1 MQPTIAYQPGE
12 IPVAEPYD
20 VVVCGGGPSGVGA
33 ALAAARNGLK
43 TLVVEGQGQLGGM
56 GTSGLVSHWLGGR
69 TNGCRHWVVGGIF
82 RELATEAAERGIAL
96 LPKPEPGKGYSPF
109 GWNAERGGQLTAGVP
124 FDPFAVSGLL
134 DEKMAAAGV
143 TLLYLTRVV
152 DVMQEG
158 ERITH
163 LVLHN
168 KSGFSAVPATLVVD
182 ATGDADVAVLSG
194 CETVI
199 GRRQDRLMTPV
210 TLQVHMDGIDQ
221 EALAEYINRNDSP
234 RFLTEIEELRR
245 KGEWPFIY
253 ERFITVQMTEPGTM
267 MVNTPRITGIDGTDG
282 ASVTKGMIQGRR
294 EILQLLEVMRKHFPG
309 CRDARPAR
317 GGAAAGRAR
326 DAAHRRRLP
335 IHRAGRGG
343 TARGCGHHRLHR
355 LRVGPAGSGQTQL
368 SADDGSAHQAH
379 RDHPDSLPRPAAA
392 SGAQSHLSG
401 PGGERGAPRA
411 RPAARAGAVHGHGP
425 GGGHRGLPGPR
436 QRRLRRSG
444 RSRVASTPA
453 RPGRPRRLQRSLERR
468 LLINLNVDQ
477 PVLDDQTHNMASGC
491 AGESATSGK
500 SSVRV

>member
-1 MQPTIAYQPGE
+1 MQRTIAYQPGE

-69 TNGCRHWVVGGIF
+69 TNGCRYWVVGGIF

-124 FDPFAVSGLL
+124 FDPFAMSGLL

-158 ERITH
+158 ARITH

-199 GRRQDRLMTPV
+199 GRKQDRLMTPV

-309 CRDARPAR
+309 CRNARL
-317 GGAAAGRAR
+317 RAV
-326 DAAHRRRLP
+326 APLLGVRLP
-335 IHRAGRGG
+335 VHRAGRVGSACG
-343 TARGCGHHRLHR
+343 ARHHRLHR

-379 RDHPDSLPRPAAA
+379 RDHPDTLPHPAAA

-425 GGGHRGLPGPR
+425 GGGNGCLPGPR
-436 QRRLRRSG
+436 RRRVCRRG
-444 RSRVASTPA
+444 GTRAAATPA
-453 RPGRPRRLQRSLERR
+453 RPGRPRRLRPSLERR
-468 LLINLNVDQ
+468 LLTGLNLDQ
-477 PVLDDQTHNMASGC
+477 PIL
-491 AGESATSGK
+491 
-500 SSVRV
+500 

>member
-1 MQPTIAYQPGE
+1 MYMELQLLNLLSGNARSLYSPPRPDVKDARELGSWGVMLSQAQRVRTVSLAPDMRGFAPRNHKCMRAFAAAWAERVIVQRTVAQDPRRSDLAKSLQCMRSPGAVGGGLCRPARVRCSGFMQRTIAYQPGE

-124 FDPFAVSGLL
+124 FDPFAMSGLL

-152 DVMQEG
+152 DVMQQG

-199 GRRQDRLMTPV
+199 GRKQDRLMTPV

-234 RFLTEIEELRR
+234 RFLSEIEELRR

-253 ERFITVQMTEPGTM
+253 ERFITVQMT
-267 MVNTPRITGIDGTDG
+267 
-282 ASVTKGMIQGRR
+282 S
-294 EILQLLEVMRKHFPG
+294 
-309 CRDARPAR
+309 
-317 GGAAAGRAR
+317 RAR
-326 DAAHRRRLP
+326 
-335 IHRAGRGG
+335 
-343 TARGCGHHRLHR
+343 
-355 LRVGPAGSGQTQL
+355 
-368 SADDGSAHQAH
+368 
-379 RDHPDSLPRPAAA
+379 
-392 SGAQSHLSG
+392 
-401 PGGERGAPRA
+401 
-411 RPAARAGAVHGHGP
+411 
-425 GGGHRGLPGPR
+425 
-436 QRRLRRSG
+436 
-444 RSRVASTPA
+444 
-453 RPGRPRRLQRSLERR
+453 
-468 LLINLNVDQ
+468 
-477 PVLDDQTHNMASGC
+477 
-491 AGESATSGK
+491 
-500 SSVRV
+500 